1 MEVAFYKIAANDS
14 HWQHDDFAGVYSNL
28 YINFA
33 MLFIYSLGFVAC
45 IGLGMV
51 IWFERSGQA
60 GPYRTL
66 VNQLVSYR
74 IEQTIYFQ
82 IFGFIVPAVRIFAGP
97 LNHIFAVFTHFFI
110 IFTMMNVLLL
120 SIAVAAVRFSY
131 IFIFRSIP
139 NMNDPLLVTLI
150 LRIITVWNFFATAF
164 KIFFEEKHLILVVS
178 IF

>member
-1 MEVAFYKIAANDS
+1 MIHPGNKMSLRKFIPIHS
-14 HWQHDDFAGVYSNL
+14 SILQCF
-28 YINFA
+28 
-33 MLFIYSLGFVAC
+33 FIYSLGLLAC
-45 IGLGMV
+45 VGLGMM

-74 IEQTIYFQ
+74 IEQAIYFH

-97 LNHIFAVFTHFFI
+97 VHPSFVVFTHFFL

-120 SIAVAAVRFSY
+120 SIAVSAVRFSY

-139 NMNDPLLVTLI
+139 NMNDPLVVTLI

-164 KIFFEEKHLILVVS
+164 KIFFEEKHLMLAVG
-178 IF
+178 IFYA